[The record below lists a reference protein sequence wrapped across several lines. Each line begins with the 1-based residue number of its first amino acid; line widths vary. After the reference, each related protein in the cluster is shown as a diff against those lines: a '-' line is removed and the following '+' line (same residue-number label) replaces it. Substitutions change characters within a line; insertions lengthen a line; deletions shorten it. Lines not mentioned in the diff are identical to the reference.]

1 MQAIFQE
8 GGPVPQSIGVDSKT
22 FDGVWFISFS
32 LDHPPPH
39 VHGSYGGVTVIV
51 DLVPGGGTVRSSRTK
66 SVFPANAKRG
76 DLRRILRVKAD
87 LEGGRMDSRIRQA
100 LGEHRAGTTRSL

>member
-76 DLRRILRVKAD
+76 DLRRILRVA
-87 LEGGRMDSRIRQA
+87 
-100 LGEHRAGTTRSL
+100 GEQSAELHQLWEATHGTTTH